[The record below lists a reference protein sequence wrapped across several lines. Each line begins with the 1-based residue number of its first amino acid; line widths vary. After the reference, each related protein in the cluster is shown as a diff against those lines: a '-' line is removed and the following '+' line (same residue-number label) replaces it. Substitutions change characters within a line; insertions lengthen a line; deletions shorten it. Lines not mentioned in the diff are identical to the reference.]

1 MIIEPELGG
10 LDDVPLPG
18 GQLLLRVLRYFD
30 PSVDFQGGVK
40 AVEDSLNII
49 S

>member
-1 MIIEPELGG
+1 MVVEPELGG

-30 PSVDFQGGVK
+30 SSVDFQGGMK
-40 AVEDSLNII
+40 AVEDSLNIN